1 MKDLVCIVCPRGCRL
16 TVDEAQDY
24 KVTGNGCPRGAEYG
38 RTELQN
44 PTRTRTTT
52 VCGAGGL
59 HRHGQ
64 GLPRQAGVGVGKN
77 AAGPGAAQN
86 AAVAPN
92 IHRLDHRQPGQY
104 QADPAGR
111 RAFRQDGL
119 AFLVLAAYSAQ
130 AAQQRFDFVFRDAAE
145 KRRIAQTERH
155 GLLLIGL
162 IGQFVGI
169 TTSFCLQA

>member
-1 MKDLVCIVCPRGCRL
+1 MGHPAGQLQAFAGADRQQVAQQGDLVRAGAGCAGQYRPQRHQ
-16 TVDEAQDY
+16 QDL
-24 KVTGNGCPRGAEYG
+24 G
-38 RTELQN
+38 
-44 PTRTRTTT
+44 
-52 VCGAGGL
+52 GAGGL

-64 GLPRQAGVGVGKN
+64 GLPRQAGIGVGEN

-92 IHRLDHRQPGQY
+92 IHRLDHRQPGQH

-111 RAFRQDGL
+111 RAFRQDGF
-119 AFLVLAAYSAQ
+119 AFLILAAYSAQ
-130 AAQQRFDFVFRDAAE
+130 AAQQRFDLAFRDAAE

-162 IGQFVGI
+162 IGRFVGI